1 MEESKPEYRS
11 FEEQQKVLHSPFD
24 PDVHKRTFIN
34 YLEVMIDKD
43 GVVHYAIPS
52 HLEYLIREAMRR
64 FNVSRNELL
73 DMYLDHKLDFM
84 EALLAD
90 LEFVALWTYSCMGKP
105 NEAQRN
111 AMDRLR
117 EMGLFKPSEEENK

>member
-1 MEESKPEYRS
+1 MEESKPEYCS

-24 PDVHKRTFIN
+24 PEVHKRTFIN

-43 GVVHYAIPS
+43 GIVHYAVPS
-52 HLEYLIREAMRR
+52 HLEYLIREAMQR
-64 FNVSRNELL
+64 FDVSWDTLL
-73 DMYLDHKLDFM
+73 DMYSDRQFDFA

-90 LEFVALWTYSCMGKP
+90 LEFVALWTYSFMGKP

-111 AMDRLR
+111 AMDRLQ